1 VAKTVGRWRGSLRR
15 LGGAPRQGRFV
26 SPVAAVAAL
35 WRRMRA
41 LWPRWTLL
49 PAAPFVLWSGWCIVV
64 RREWR
69 WELIAL
75 MLVTPLLAYFSP
87 RTKRI
92 FVGVVPLLLTGLMYD
107 AMRFVQGVGVSQTS
121 VHVCDLRQTEAALFG
136 LDVGGVRV
144 TLQDYLQQHSSIVAD
159 AYFAIPYGVYLLVAV
174 GYGLYLGIT
183 DLGALRVFSWTF
195 FALNFAGFLTYHLY
209 PAAPPWY
216 FHAHGC
222 RVDLAA
228 VASEGPNL
236 ARIDRLLGFGYFHGL
251 YGRSHDV
258 FGAIPSLHVTYP
270 VLMLLVGWAKHG
282 ARVRAAMSIYAAS
295 MIVGAVYLDHHWILD
310 VLIGLAYV
318 LAIHALVRATLAV
331 GGSVAEVPATVV
343 AAEAPSRRRDVVA
356 RGRDTA
362 PSVP

>member
-1 VAKTVGRWRGSLRR
+1 MTPAI
-15 LGGAPRQGRFV
+15 AI
-26 SPVAAVAAL
+26 

-49 PAAPFVLWSGWCIVV
+49 PAAPFVLWSAYCVAI

-75 MLVTPLLAYFSP
+75 MFVTPFLAYFSE

-92 FVGVVPLLLTGLMYD
+92 FLGVLPLLLTGLLYD
-107 AMRFVQGVGVSQTS
+107 AMRFVQGVGVSASS
-121 VHVCDLRQTEAALFG
+121 VHVCDLRRHEAALFG
-136 LDVGGVRV
+136 LDVDGVRG
-144 TLQDYLQQHSSIVAD
+144 TLQDYFQRHWSIVAD
-159 AYFAIPYGVYLLVAV
+159 AYFAIPYGVYLLAIVA
-174 GYGLYLGIT
+174 YGLYLGFT
-183 DLGALRVFSWTF
+183 DLVALRVFAWTF

-222 RVDLAA
+222 GVDLSA

-270 VLMLLVGWAKHG
+270 VLTLLVGWPKHG
-282 ARVRAAMSIYAAS
+282 RPVRVAMVIYAVS
-295 MIVGAVYLDHHWILD
+295 MIAGAVYLDHHWIID
-310 VLIGLAYV
+310 VIVGLAYV
-318 LAIHALVRATLAV
+318 LVIHALVRVTIARLA
-331 GGSVAEVPATVV
+331 APAT
-343 AAEAPSRRRDVVA
+343 APRLGDVVA
-356 RGRDTA
+356 RPRDAA
-362 PSVP
+362 PSAP